1 VNGQDR
7 LAGLGNLPP
16 APDLPRSASALPAPP
31 RFHRRQRHLP
41 APRWQALK
49 ALARGRGLSPS
60 SLLLAAYAEVLA
72 RWSSTRRFTLNL
84 TSSDRAA
91 QPRAMHQVLGD
102 FTAVLLHAVDRGD
115 PTMAFADV
123 AEQMRRQLLEELD
136 HAAFSGIEVL
146 REWTRH
152 HGAAPGAAMPV
163 VFTSLLS
170 SRDEWRLD
178 GFGTHVH
185 GISQT
190 SQVLVDHQVGEVD
203 GDLAIVWDTVDAAF
217 PDGLLDAM
225 VGCHAALLDRLLDDA
240 QAWTATD
247 LAALPAD
254 MQQRREAAGLTTLA
268 LPRQHLHQG
277 IVAQALADPLAPAL
291 ITPARQLTRG
301 QLLAAASA
309 RADTLL
315 GHGLHPG
322 EPVAVLMHKG
332 WEQVVAVLGT
342 LLAGGAFVP
351 VDADLPPRRQDE
363 LQRLCQARHVLVQP
377 DTEPAPPRGPWAP
390 HAIRAGIDNP
400 ESARPL
406 PDIHGSVDRT
416 AYIMF
421 TSGTTG
427 TPKGVM
433 TSHRGAVNTVLAVN
447 RLFGVGPGDT
457 VLGVSALSF
466 DLSIYDVFGVLGAGG
481 RLVLPDARL
490 KHDPLHWH
498 ALLARHGATLWNSA
512 PQLLAMLLDALPAEG
527 PLPGRLRT
535 VLLSGDFIPLDT
547 LQRLRR
553 HGCSA
558 ELVSLGGA
566 TEASIW
572 SVFHRVQQVNPAW
585 RSIPYG
591 RPLPNQ
597 TMQVLDA
604 ALRPTPDHV
613 RGRIYIGGAGLAQGY
628 LREPVLTAERFF
640 HHPATGQ
647 RLYDTGDLGL
657 YAADGSIVILGRD
670 DRQVKIRG
678 HRVELGEVEAVLARH
693 PDVAQ
698 AVVTAPAAPGG
709 GPRRLVAHLQPRP
722 GCVLQEA
729 ALRQHAAT
737 HLPEHMVP
745 LHIVVL
751 ERLPLSANGKLDL
764 RALPDPAEGI
774 TDTPPRQPARN
785 DTERTLLAIWQRAMP
800 GIEIGVT
807 DSFFELGG
815 DSVLA
820 AHLLR
825 ELNAELPV
833 KLQMHELFEHMSIEA
848 LALWADAQAAQP
860 A

>member
-1 VNGQDR
+1 
-7 LAGLGNLPP
+7 
-16 APDLPRSASALPAPP
+16 
-31 RFHRRQRHLP
+31 
-41 APRWQALK
+41 
-49 ALARGRGLSPS
+49 
-60 SLLLAAYAEVLA
+60 
-72 RWSSTRRFTLNL
+72 
-84 TSSDRAA
+84 
-91 QPRAMHQVLGD
+91 
-102 FTAVLLHAVDRGD
+102 
-115 PTMAFADV
+115 
-123 AEQMRRQLLEELD
+123 
-136 HAAFSGIEVL
+136 
-146 REWTRH
+146 
-152 HGAAPGAAMPV
+152 
-163 VFTSLLS
+163 
-170 SRDEWRLD
+170 
-178 GFGTHVH
+178 
-185 GISQT
+185 
-190 SQVLVDHQVGEVD
+190 
-203 GDLAIVWDTVDAAF
+203 
-217 PDGLLDAM
+217 
-225 VGCHAALLDRLLDDA
+225 
-240 QAWTATD
+240 
-247 LAALPAD
+247 
-254 MQQRREAAGLTTLA
+254 
-268 LPRQHLHQG
+268 
-277 IVAQALADPLAPAL
+277 
-291 ITPARQLTRG
+291 
-301 QLLAAASA
+301 
-309 RADTLL
+309 
-315 GHGLHPG
+315 
-322 EPVAVLMHKG
+322 
-332 WEQVVAVLGT
+332 
-342 LLAGGAFVP
+342 
-351 VDADLPPRRQDE
+351 
-363 LQRLCQARHVLVQP
+363 
-377 DTEPAPPRGPWAP
+377 
-390 HAIRAGIDNP
+390 
-400 ESARPL
+400 
-406 PDIHGSVDRT
+406 
-416 AYIMF
+416 
-421 TSGTTG
+421 
-427 TPKGVM
+427 
-433 TSHRGAVNTVLAVN
+433 
-447 RLFGVGPGDT
+447 
-457 VLGVSALSF
+457 
-466 DLSIYDVFGVLGAGG
+466 
-481 RLVLPDARL
+481 
-490 KHDPLHWH
+490 
-498 ALLARHGATLWNSA
+498 
-512 PQLLAMLLDALPAEG
+512 
-527 PLPGRLRT
+527 